1 MMLQLIQNKPVF
13 QKDIAKYLNL
23 KRTKVSNLIHK
34 MIDYGIIYDLHP
46 RSNNWKQYKV
56 TRKGLSILEGFES
69 SEKQNRFFGVEQMS
83 FFTKIKNP
91 RNIRKFLVEPQYD
104 FKPNPMTNWMQWV
117 GKVEGITI
125 KINEGKELKMQI
137 YAPQIYKDKPF
148 QQIWLAYDSV
158 LQTHRNINSKWNF
171 DLSPLEEPKR
181 KTVEFTMKT
190 PFAEKSM
197 EFLDGKQVKLP
208 SYKINKSPP
217 SMIAH
222 EEFSNAS
229 DFQKHLELPDK
240 LEEFKEMTNN
250 RFQRLE
256 DVVKNGFDRV
266 ATVIEKQSEMIEK
279 ILTKSEPEKVE
290 PKSLNSDAE
299 KMFG

>member
-1 MMLQLIQNKPVF
+1 
-13 QKDIAKYLNL
+13 
-23 KRTKVSNLIHK
+23 
-34 MIDYGIIYDLHP
+34 
-46 RSNNWKQYKV
+46 
-56 TRKGLSILEGFES
+56 
-69 SEKQNRFFGVEQMS
+69 MS

-91 RNIRKFLVEPQYD
+91 RNLRRFLTEPQYE

-117 GKVEGITI
+117 GKVEGITV

-171 DLSPLEEPKR
+171 ELTPLDEPKR

-190 PFAEKSM
+190 PFAEKTM

-208 SYKINKSPP
+208 SYKINRSPP

-229 DFQKHLELPDK
+229 DFQKHLELPDRVEN
-240 LEEFKEMTNN
+240 LEKKHD
-250 RFQRLE
+250 RLE
-256 DVVKNGFDRV
+256 IAIGKLTDTTATGFDRL
-266 ATVIEKQSEMIEK
+266 ATALESLKGEKTQEIK
-279 ILTKSEPEKVE
+279 
-290 PKSLNSDAE
+290 PKPLNSDVE

>member
-1 MMLQLIQNKPVF
+1 
-13 QKDIAKYLNL
+13 
-23 KRTKVSNLIHK
+23 

-83 FFTKIKNP
+83 FFTKINNP

-240 LEEFKEMTNN
+240 VE
-250 RFQRLE
+250 RLE
-256 DVVKNGFDRV
+256 NKFGNFENKFDNFANKIVNAMERQADVVEKGFDKM
-266 ATVIEKQSEMIEK
+266 ASAIEK
-279 ILTKSEPEKVE
+279 IAEKVGGKEEKTAE
-290 PKSLNSDAE
+290 PKPINSDSE